1 MSTIDNETV
10 KKVAHLARIAVSE
23 EEVKQYASDLQK
35 IMTVVEKI
43 NEVNTD
49 DIEPMAHPQDVSQRL
64 REDTIVHTNERD
76 TLMQNAPSQEQH
88 LFLVPKMIDAE

>member
-1 MSTIDNETV
+1 MSTIDDKTV
-10 KKVAHLARIAVSE
+10 KKAAHLARIALSE
-23 EEVKQYASDLQK
+23 AEVKHYAADLQK
-35 IMTVVEKI
+35 IMNVIEKI

-64 REDTIVHTNERD
+64 REDTIEHTNERD